1 MRDCVC
7 LSLCMCICV
16 RMRFCVRVCA
26 CACACACSRG
36 IACVVC
42 APCMCWMHTVGA
54 CAGVHRFQPCSLHH
68 TFCCIDNNRQATQ
81 TTADKQPTLRPM
93 NPVDATP
100 ATRCAALNT
109 ASELHRMCSYWVGA
123 RKDCADRFFTSA
135 AHRNATSGRG
145 EVVEEGTLRGRRAT
159 SGPFQT

>member
-1 MRDCVC
+1 
-7 LSLCMCICV
+7 MCICV
-16 RMRFCVRVCA
+16 HMRFCVRVCA
-26 CACACACSRG
+26 CVCACSRG

-54 CAGVHRFQPCSLHH
+54 CAGMHRFQACSLHH
-68 TFCCIDNNRQATQ
+68 TFCSIDNNRQATQ

-109 ASELHRMCSYWVGA
+109 AGELHRMCLYWACA
-123 RKDCADRFFTSA
+123 REDCADKIFYKCSA
-135 AHRNATSGRG
+135 QKCHFWTRG
-145 EVVEEGTLRGRRAT
+145 VVVEEGTWRGRRAT